1 VEAVSVKISREV
13 KKRYGDIVLGI
24 GVVEGVCVKPSGSQE
39 RALLNKVMS
48 IIKSRYSLEALKND
62 PIVRAYRD
70 FYWRLGI
77 DPTKTRPASEA
88 LVRRALRGRV
98 PLINNVVDA
107 GNAASMETLVPIG
120 LYDLDR
126 VKGDVELRFARENEL
141 FLPIGGKPEYLS
153 SNSIVLADEEKVL
166 HVFPHRDSQLTMI
179 RDITKNVLVISCGV
193 PGVPESLIEDALSK
207 TTSYILMLAGGTVV
221 LKKLVH

>member
-1 VEAVSVKISREV
+1 MEEISVKIAKEV
-13 KKRYGDIVLGI
+13 KEKYGEIVLGI
-24 GVVEGVCVKPSGSQE
+24 GVIEGVSVKPSGPQE
-39 RALLNKVMS
+39 RSLLNKVTS
-48 IIKSRYSLEALKND
+48 ITKSKYSLESLKNN
-62 PIVRAYRD
+62 PVIRAYRD

-88 LVRRALRGRV
+88 LVRRALRGKV

-126 VKGDVELRFARENEL
+126 IKGNVELRFAKENEL
-141 FLPIGGKPEYLS
+141 FLPIGGKPENLS
-153 SNSIVLADEEKVL
+153 SSNIVLADEEKIL

-179 RDITKNVLVISCGV
+179 RDFTKNVLVVSCGV
-193 PGVPESLIEDALSK
+193 PGVPESLVETALNK
-207 TTSYILMLAGGTVV
+207 TVDYILMLAGGKLI
-221 LKKLVH
+221 LKKIIH